1 MVGAVIHGG
10 CGSTRAW
17 RLGLTGGIGSGKST
31 VAAMLAR
38 LGATVV
44 DADAIARSLTLTG
57 GAAVP
62 AIAREFGP
70 TFVTADG
77 AMDRDAMRELA
88 FSDPAA
94 RRRLE
99 AIVHPLIGQ
108 ETARRAADA
117 QAAGARCVLFDV
129 PLLVESGRWRS
140 QVDAVMVVD
149 CSAQTQIERVM
160 ARSGWSR
167 EAVQKVMA
175 QQASRAAR
183 LAAADVSLCNEA
195 LTLEALEGEVQQVW
209 QHFGL

>member
-1 MVGAVIHGG
+1 MVGTVNQAG
-10 CGSTRAW
+10 RAW

-31 VAAMLAR
+31 VATMLAQR
-38 LGATVV
+38 GAAVV
-44 DADAIARSLTLTG
+44 DADAIARSLTLAG
-57 GAAVP
+57 GLAMP

-70 TFVTADG
+70 QFVKADG

-88 FSDPAA
+88 FGDPAS

-108 ETARRAADA
+108 ETARRAAQE
-117 QAAGARCVLFDV
+117 QAAGARCVVFDV

-140 QVDAVMVVD
+140 QLDAVLVVD
-149 CSAQTQIERVM
+149 CSAQTQVERVM
-160 ARSGWSR
+160 ARSGWGR
-167 EAVQKVMA
+167 EAVQKVIA

-183 LAAADVSLCNEA
+183 LAAADVSVFNEA
-195 LTLEALEGEVQQVW
+195 LTLEDLQAQVAQVW

>member
-1 MVGAVIHGG
+1 MVGTVNQAARA
-10 CGSTRAW
+10 RAW

-31 VAAMLAR
+31 VATMLAQQ
-38 LGATVV
+38 GAAVV
-44 DADAIARSLTLTG
+44 DADAIARGLTLAG
-57 GAAVP
+57 GLAMP

-70 TFVTADG
+70 RFVKADG

-99 AIVHPLIGQ
+99 AIVHPLISQ
-108 ETARRAADA
+108 ETASRADLA
-117 QAAGARCVLFDV
+117 QAAGAPCVVFDV

-140 QVDAVMVVD
+140 QVDAVLVVD

-167 EAVQKVMA
+167 EAVQKVIA

-195 LTLEALEGEVQQVW
+195 LTLEALQAEVAQVW